1 VEVVRSEQQGLSLW
15 NKDGI
20 RYFLKAEVK
29 WKEIYNS
36 EDNMKITYNGW
47 EKWITTTGKR
57 ITVGDGTTKTFH
69 AVMATWYEETP
80 QSKKRNESEDEE
92 GFGLEGGYSL
102 ERGCSRHSL
111 AWRKGTLRDKTMG
124 GEEQGDSYSEQY
136 KERNGEDG
144 EDYEGPPLFEVP
156 SLGSSGAKHES
167 VVDSPA
173 RNTRKRTNLTNM
185 AKMAR
190 DKRKKGRGK
199 N

>member
-1 VEVVRSEQQGLSLW
+1 MSLW

-36 EDNMKITYNGW
+36 EDNMKIIYNGW

-92 GFGLEGGYSL
+92 GFGLEGGYTL
-102 ERGCSRHSL
+102 ERRRSRHSL

-124 GEEQGDSYSEQY
+124 GEEQGDSDSEQY
-136 KERNGEDG
+136 EECDGEDG
-144 EDYEGPPLFEVP
+144 EDYEVPPLFEVP
-156 SLGSSGAKHES
+156 SLGSSGTKHES

-185 AKMAR
+185 AETAR